1 MQKARGSGIIAS
13 IYGKNECTPVY
24 FFKDQNKSEV
34 LQHAGYPFRETIM
47 KNIPKKRKKYVEN
60 RFKEFSEEYMKYIA
74 YLNEKYYRN
83 GFCDGVELISGC
95 LRK

>member
-1 MQKARGSGIIAS
+1 MK
-13 IYGKNECTPVY
+13 VY
-24 FFKDQNKSEV
+24 KLSYN
-34 LQHAGYPFRETIM
+34 I

-83 GFCDGVELISGC
+83 GFCDGVDLISGC